1 MKGQAYF
8 SGIGKSDTPRYLGK
22 DLSAGM
28 VIEGPA
34 IIDEPTT
41 TVVVYPGTSATVTP
55 LRNYLLEIR

>member
-22 DLSAGM
+22 GLSAGM